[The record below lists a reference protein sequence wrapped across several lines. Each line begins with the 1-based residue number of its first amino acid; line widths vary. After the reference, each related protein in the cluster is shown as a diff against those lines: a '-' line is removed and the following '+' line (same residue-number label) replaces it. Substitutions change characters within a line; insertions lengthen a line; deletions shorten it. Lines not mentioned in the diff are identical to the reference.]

1 MTDLKAA
8 NLTIDVVSDVVCPW
22 CYVGKRNL
30 EAALALRPDLKVD
43 VRYRPFQ
50 LDATLPPEGMDRT
63 QYMVRKFGSLD
74 RLKDAHQ
81 RLEDMGN
88 ERNIHFDF
96 AAIKRSPNTLDA
108 HRIIRWAASVG
119 KQPEVKERLMSLYF
133 EHGAD
138 VGDRT
143 VLLDVAENHGMNRE
157 TVAKT
162 LEDGTDIIAVQT
174 EIEQAQAMGVS
185 GVPFFILAGKYG
197 VSGAQPVEAMLS
209 AIDQAAAE

>member
-1 MTDLKAA
+1 MSK
-8 NLTIDVVSDVVCPW
+8 LTIDVVSDVVCPW

-30 EAALALRPDLKVD
+30 DAAIAMRPDLDVE

-50 LDATLPPEGMDRT
+50 LDATIPAEGVDRT

-74 RLKDAHQ
+74 RLEDAHH
-81 RLEDMGN
+81 RLEQMGG

-96 AAIKRSPNTLDA
+96 AAIQRSPNTLDA
-108 HRIIRWAASVG
+108 HRLIRWAALVG
-119 KQPEVKERLMSLYF
+119 EQPEVKERLMSLYF

-138 VGDRT
+138 IGERK
-143 VLLDVAENHGMNRE
+143 VLLDVAEANGLDRAAVSQMF
-157 TVAKT
+157 
-162 LEDGTDIIAVQT
+162 EDGTDIAAVQT

-209 AIDQAAAE
+209 AIDEAARTASA